1 MTQPTNT
8 FDSYD
13 AIGNREDLS
22 DIIYNISPTDT
33 PFLTMCATTKASN
46 TLHEWQTDSYANAD
60 SGNARIEGD
69 EASAASI
76 SGTSRAYNYT
86 QISDKVVVV
95 SGTQEA
101 LGKAGR
107 KSEIGYQ
114 VAKAGKELKR
124 DIETILLGNQGSVA
138 GDSSTARKLRSLEV
152 WYSTNTN
159 RGTGGANGNTIGGA
173 NDGTQRAFTETLL
186 KDSLQNV
193 FLAGGN
199 PDHIMVGP
207 FNKQVFSTF
216 TGGATKFEPT
226 KDKTVTAAV
235 DVYISDFGELKVV
248 ANRFQR
254 DRTCH
259 IIQKDMWGVAYLQ
272 NFSTT
277 ELASTGNHKRKQI
290 LAEYTLEAR
299 NEASSGVVADLTT
312 S

>member
-13 AIGNREDLS
+13 AIGNREDLT
-22 DIIYNISPTDT
+22 DVIYNISPTDT
-33 PFLTMCATTKASN
+33 PFLSMCATTKASN

-60 SGNARIEGD
+60 ADNARIEGD

-76 SGTSRAYNYT
+76 SGTTRAYNYT

-124 DIETILLGNQGSVA
+124 DIESILLGNQGAVA
-138 GDSSTARKLRSLEV
+138 GDSSTPRKLRSLES
-152 WYSTNTN
+152 WYATNTS
-159 RGTGGANGNTIGGA
+159 RGAGGADGDAVSAAT
-173 NDGTQRAFTETLL
+173 DGTERAFTETVL
-186 KDSLQNV
+186 KDCLQNT

-199 PDHIMVGP
+199 PDYIMVGP

-216 TGGATKFEPT
+216 TGGATKFEPV

-235 DVYISDFGELKVV
+235 DVYISDFGELKVI

-254 DRTCH
+254 DESCH

-299 NEASSGVVADLTT
+299 NEASGGIIADLTT